1 METIYNNLVQLL
13 TYDPQS
19 PIIFSSGLFLVLF
32 VGFTLVYYLLH
43 NTFTP
48 RILFVTLFSY
58 YFYYKSSG
66 VYFILLAVV
75 TLSDYLIAKAIH
87 NQSVCYRIAVK
98 NRLALQ
104 CQRFESMSCRMS
116 EVECSMI

>member
-1 METIYNNLVQLL
+1 MEAIYNNLVQLL

-48 RILFVTLFSY
+48 RILSSRCFPTISTTRAAVFTS
-58 YFYYKSSG
+58 FY
-66 VYFILLAVV
+66 LPW
-75 TLSDYLIAKAIH
+75 
-87 NQSVCYRIAVK
+87 
-98 NRLALQ
+98 LQ
-104 CQRFESMSCRMS
+104 
-116 EVECSMI
+116 

>member
-58 YFYYKSSG
+58 YFYYKSM
-66 VYFILLAVV
+66 VMKILKQVRKSPL
-75 TLSDYLIAKAIH
+75 
-87 NQSVCYRIAVK
+87 
-98 NRLALQ
+98 RLPP
-104 CQRFESMSCRMS
+104 S
-116 EVECSMI
+116 EIYT

>member
-48 RILFVTLFSY
+48 RILFVTLFSTTRAAVFTS
-58 YFYYKSSG
+58 FYLPWS
-66 VYFILLAVV
+66 
-75 TLSDYLIAKAIH
+75 
-87 NQSVCYRIAVK
+87 R
-98 NRLALQ
+98 
-104 CQRFESMSCRMS
+104 
-116 EVECSMI
+116 